1 MKKLLTASTITSFY
15 VALLPHLLRVKADCG
30 LALPGGYSVTGPVS
44 CKFADFGGIIS
55 AFLGPILI
63 IAGFVTVIII
73 IVSGIQ
79 FVTSG
84 GNPEAVAAARGR
96 LTFAIIGFVIIVL
109 AYAILQIVDKIFL
122 GTSGVV

>member
-1 MKKLLTASTITSFY
+1 MINLLAQIDLPDSRATKFGDQAGFIGDLISS
-15 VALLPHLLRVKADCG
+15 LLGVIFP
-30 LALPGGYSVTGPVS
+30 
-44 CKFADFGGIIS
+44 
-55 AFLGPILI
+55 

-79 FVTSG
+79 FVTSS
-84 GNPEAVAAARGR
+84 GNPEAAAAARGR

-109 AYAILQIVDKIFL
+109 AFAILQIVDKIFL